1 MSNAKR
7 ICLIVGCASEH
18 IMASEHGS
26 TDDSSDGIVAGT
38 AVGIGTRGIGTR
50 GIGTRGIGTRG
61 IGTRGIGTRGIGT
74 RGIGTRAPS
83 AAADPLQAET
93 SAAASAHG
101 EPSEVGGA
109 TDRSAPGGGSGE
121 HVATNTAGNG
131 GPPVDGK
138 KDAGK
143 KIAAGTRG
151 GIAAADLK
159 ETSKPRTALWV
170 ALVCIL
176 AVIVISISLRYR

>member
-61 IGTRGIGTRGIGT
+61 IGTRGIGTRG
-74 RGIGTRAPS
+74 
-83 AAADPLQAET
+83 E
-93 SAAASAHG
+93 
-101 EPSEVGGA
+101 
-109 TDRSAPGGGSGE
+109 
-121 HVATNTAGNG
+121 
-131 GPPVDGK
+131 
-138 KDAGK
+138 
-143 KIAAGTRG
+143 
-151 GIAAADLK
+151 IAAADLK